1 MSRIVIETKQHNK
14 LIIKIFIMNS
24 NIILMLISLLD
35 YLLGSMKKAY
45 KMIKELKEW
54 LPRF

>member
-1 MSRIVIETKQHNK
+1 MSRIVIETKQHNE

-24 NIILMLISLLD
+24 SIILMLISLLD

-54 LPRF
+54 VPRF

>member
-1 MSRIVIETKQHNK
+1 MSRIVIETKQHNE

-24 NIILMLISLLD
+24 SIILMLISLLD